1 MKYRRVAPF
10 LKQFIDHKS
19 DSLLLLVCICVAL
32 WETEATYTVGKAVFS
47 PFYWHKDQAQNVTS
61 ALERDK

>member
-1 MKYRRVAPF
+1 MKYRRVTPF

-32 WETEATYTVGKAVFS
+32 WEPEATYTVGKAVFS
-47 PFYWHKDQAQNVTS
+47 LLLAQRPGTKCYKCPR
-61 ALERDK
+61 ER